1 MRDNIEF
8 GDPNLNINPN
18 QNLNINENENEN
30 GIPKTNKKLRYKDNL
45 NDILLDVKTQNTF
58 FQIFDNYH
66 KFLGNM
72 ISTCSNL
79 CIKEFH
85 HKNLNI
91 NEEICVKNCQKK
103 FFTTYAIGE
112 NYLKTVATKSESTDI
127 FSDIGIVE
135 LIDIKKI

>member
-1 MRDNIEF
+1 MEDNY
-8 GDPNLNINPN
+8 PNINQNEN
-18 QNLNINENENEN
+18 QSENQNENE
-30 GIPKTNKKLRYKDNL
+30 PKKKKLRYKDDF
-45 NDILLDVKTQNTF
+45 NDIMLDTNTQNTF
-58 FQIFDNYH
+58 YQIFDNYH

-103 FFTTYAIGE
+103 FFTTYALGE
-112 NYLKTVATKSESTDI
+112 NYLKMVAKKTKNTDI
-127 FSDIGIVE
+127 FSDIEYIE
-135 LIDIKKI
+135 LIDNEKI